1 MKYIDAHQDLS
12 VQVHPDDA
20 KGRRLAGDSGK
31 TETWVILEAEP
42 GSSIYAGLQQGVS
55 RSEFA
60 AAIRSGGVE
69 PLLHRVEPKAG
80 DCILIESGTVHA
92 IGAGVLLAEI
102 QQTSD
107 ATFRVYDWG
116 RVGPDGKP
124 RTLHIEQALESIDF
138 DRGPVKPIDTTRRGT
153 CLAEASASSSRA
165 RLISLS
171 NDSTSRSR
179 RRSGDPIGSRS

>member
-1 MKYIDAHQDLS
+1 M
-12 VQVHPDDA
+12 
-20 KGRRLAGDSGK
+20 
-31 TETWVILEAEP
+31 P
-42 GSSIYAGLQQGVS
+42 GS
-55 RSEFA
+55 
-60 AAIRSGGVE
+60 VE

-124 RTLHIEQALESIDF
+124 RPLHIDQALESIDF
-138 DRGPVKPIDTTRRGT
+138 NRGPVEPIHAANRGDS
-153 CLAEASASSSRA
+153 AARANASSFRSSA
-165 RLISLS
+165 YFALERLNLQAA
-171 NDSTSRSR
+171 DAGRDELT
-179 RRSGDPIGSRS
+179 GSRS